1 MAFSLFTPK
10 NRIINLV
17 LNDHSIRLLELK
29 QAKPPTAQRWSER
42 FLPPGI
48 ISEGKITDIDSLS
61 NILEECIDEWKIQRR
76 QVRFLVPDQLVI
88 IRKVS
93 VPAEIQDD
101 EIQGY
106 LYLELGSSIHLPFE
120 EPVFDFYALESDGKA
135 TRDLLLF
142 AAPEQNVMEY
152 SNLLSK
158 LKLNPVAA
166 DISPLALYRLYH
178 QQIQENSNEV
188 LFSVQFDLTS
198 VNLCIFEG
206 SVPLVMRQFALPF
219 NMELWEIK
227 KDFSGLMVFKYSG
240 ETDELVI
247 QFEDI
252 FREINKLIDF
262 YRYSLN
268 NDRQDITKFLL
279 NGDHPML
286 NAIYDEMKE
295 RFEIPVDSITLENE
309 IKGKTESVPT
319 SLILPLGLAL
329 KGVQ

>member
-17 LNDHSIRLLELK
+17 LNDHSIRFLELK
-29 QAKPPTAQRWSER
+29 QVNPPSAQRWCER

-48 ISEGKITDIDSLS
+48 IRDGKITDIDSLS
-61 NILEECIDEWKIQRR
+61 NILEECIEEWKIQRR
-76 QVRFLVPDQLVI
+76 QVRFIVPDQLVI

-93 VPAEIQDD
+93 IPAEIQDD

-120 EPVFDFYALESDGKA
+120 EPVFDFYPLKNDGK

-142 AAPEQNVMEY
+142 VAPEQQVMEY
-152 SNLLSK
+152 ANLLSK
-158 LKLNPVAA
+158 LKLNPIAA

-178 QQIQENSNEV
+178 QLDDSSVNEV
-188 LFSVQFDLTS
+188 IFSVQFDLTS
-198 VNLCIFEG
+198 VNLCIFEEN
-206 SVPLVMRQFALPF
+206 VPLVMRQFPLPF
-219 NMELWEIK
+219 NVDIWEVK
-227 KDFSGLMVFKYSG
+227 SDMAGKLVFKYIG
-240 ETDELVI
+240 ESEELVI

-252 FREINKLIDF
+252 FREINKLSDF
-262 YRYSLN
+262 YRYTLN
-268 NDRQDITKFLL
+268 NEKSDITKFLL

-286 NAIYDEMKE
+286 QAIYDEMIE
-295 RFEIPVDSITLENE
+295 RLDVPVEMISLESDS
-309 IKGKTESVPT
+309 KGKKEN
-319 SLILPLGLAL
+319 LPPSQLLSLGLAL